1 MSLSERF
8 RKMVNPEK
16 SQDESLSAKVSAK
29 VPADSKQQN
38 IYQEIKSS
46 IHRILIDELDI
57 SKLAKLSEGEARA
70 QVRTVIEEIISRGTY
85 PLNLTERS
93 QLIEEV
99 EDETFGLGPL
109 EPLLHDPTVDDILV
123 NSPKKVYV
131 ERFGKLELTDIVFKD
146 EAHLF
151 QVIDRIVSKVGRRI
165 DESSPMVDARLADGS
180 RVNAIIHPLVLGGP
194 VLSIRRFKKHPLTA
208 ESLLKTKTLSEDI
221 LIVLKAA
228 VKAKLNILI
237 CGGTGSGKTTLLNI
251 LSSFIPSAERIV
263 TIEDAAELQLQ
274 QEHVIR
280 LEVRPANIEGK
291 GEVTQRDLVRNSLRM
306 RPDRIII
313 GEVRGPEA
321 LDMLQAMN
329 TGHEGSLTTI
339 HANSP
344 RDALTRLE
352 ALILMSGIAL
362 TPWAMRQHINAAL
375 DLVIHLNRCHDGVRR
390 IMSLSEVTGME
401 GEIITMQDI
410 FIFEQTGIAANGT
423 IEGRFIPTGIKPK
436 FADRLDRLPR
446 EDK

>member
-8 RKMVNPEK
+8 RKMVKPEK
-16 SQDESLSAKVSAK
+16 GQDESLSAK

-46 IHRILIDELDI
+46 IHRILIDEMDI

-70 QVRTVIEEIISRGTY
+70 QVRAVIEDIISRGTY

-131 ERFGKLELTDIVFKD
+131 ERFGKLELTDVVFKD

-165 DESSPMVDARLADGS
+165 DESSPMVDARLTDGS

-194 VLSIRRFKKHPLTA
+194 VLSIRRFKKHPLTT

-274 QEHVIR
+274 QEHVVR

-410 FIFEQTGIAANGT
+410 FIFEQTGIAANGI